1 MADQLQTLGIY
12 RSAKTLRE
20 EVVRDLRRNP
30 LLPDGTP
37 LNLFVGQNNLNA
49 YLISM
54 SNSGTFGDHITLAR
68 IAQMFNVQF
77 VIFSS
82 LGPAA
87 TRLIS
92 PSGAFEDLPVL
103 FLAYEAEGA
112 GEHYYSLAGDYNA
125 QLRACSLFVD
135 QGQEFRDS
143 IWSEGDVEGSCV
155 DRGVTE
161 EEELVCDRG
170 EQAEDE
176 EASVEL
182 DGTEEEEL
190 VSDRRVQGEDEAS
203 VELEGT
209 EGEEC
214 EDEGGALQG
223 YVLPPELIMIIVG
236 MAVHSDMRCIQKLS
250 LVCKLWQITL
260 TNGQLSTCPH
270 TAGPRLRYIWPW

>member
-1 MADQLQTLGIY
+1 VADQLQTLGIY

-37 LNLFVGQNNLNA
+37 LNFFVGQNNLNA

-170 EQAEDE
+170 VQAEDE
-176 EASVEL
+176 
-182 DGTEEEEL
+182 
-190 VSDRRVQGEDEAS
+190 EAS